1 MLKVV
6 NQGTHVPVVD
16 VVDGVATVESTNI
29 AEVFEKRHDHV
40 LRDIE
45 NILIS
50 LPSER
55 RDNFIEIQLD
65 RINNFGATVQ
75 SKAYRLTRDGFT
87 FLVMGYT
94 GEKAAR
100 FKWAYIDEFNR
111 QQTLLESKALPPT
124 QSERTMFAGDSLAEN
139 VLRGLSGQMDAETV
153 GDKLVTIG
161 TVLQV
166 VGTIQKVPA
175 SGPQLQAALNA
186 FQQALEESCDADE
199 LEKQRRR
206 SLKARNAARARSP
219 GRCRMMR
226 AEITNLPMF
235 DEYAFIE
242 QHGRELT
249 SDELEVLSERI
260 DNLDRHIIAFNDATI
275 DMLHRAISDQAF
287 EEGSVVAANLLELLA
302 GMQRYVYRAREAL
315 AECTTDETPSELEF
329 SFLSD
334 T

>member
-1 MLKVV
+1 MSAACFAAFLFAFDELPNFGDFDNCEHLGAVSTYGRGTRFRFGGAVPV
-6 NQGTHVPVVD
+6 NGFLNPRCLAHPPVPVVD

-206 SLKARNAARARSP
+206 SLKARNAARARWDRIRQ
-219 GRCRMMR
+219 GG
-226 AEITNLPMF
+226 AE
-235 DEYAFIE
+235 
-242 QHGRELT
+242 
-249 SDELEVLSERI
+249 
-260 DNLDRHIIAFNDATI
+260 
-275 DMLHRAISDQAF
+275 
-287 EEGSVVAANLLELLA
+287 
-302 GMQRYVYRAREAL
+302 
-315 AECTTDETPSELEF
+315 
-329 SFLSD
+329 
-334 T
+334 

>member
-94 GEKAAR
+94 GK
-100 FKWAYIDEFNR
+100 I
-111 QQTLLESKALPPT
+111 Q
-124 QSERTMFAGDSLAEN
+124 
-139 VLRGLSGQMDAETV
+139 V
-153 GDKLVTIG
+153 G
-161 TVLQV
+161 
-166 VGTIQKVPA
+166 
-175 SGPQLQAALNA
+175 
-186 FQQALEESCDADE
+186 
-199 LEKQRRR
+199 
-206 SLKARNAARARSP
+206 
-219 GRCRMMR
+219 
-226 AEITNLPMF
+226 
-235 DEYAFIE
+235 
-242 QHGRELT
+242 
-249 SDELEVLSERI
+249 
-260 DNLDRHIIAFNDATI
+260 
-275 DMLHRAISDQAF
+275 LHRRIQP
-287 EEGSVVAANLLELLA
+287 AA
-302 GMQRYVYRAREAL
+302 
-315 AECTTDETPSELEF
+315 DS
-329 SFLSD
+329 S
-334 T
+334 

>member
-100 FKWAYIDEFNR
+100 FKWAYI
-111 QQTLLESKALPPT
+111 
-124 QSERTMFAGDSLAEN
+124 
-139 VLRGLSGQMDAETV
+139 
-153 GDKLVTIG
+153 
-161 TVLQV
+161 
-166 VGTIQKVPA
+166 
-175 SGPQLQAALNA
+175 
-186 FQQALEESCDADE
+186 
-199 LEKQRRR
+199 RR
-206 SLKARNAARARSP
+206 N
-219 GRCRMMR
+219 
-226 AEITNLPMF
+226 
-235 DEYAFIE
+235 
-242 QHGRELT
+242 
-249 SDELEVLSERI
+249 LSELCSREI
-260 DNLDRHIIAFNDATI
+260 RLLKTCY
-275 DMLHRAISDQAF
+275 
-287 EEGSVVAANLLELLA
+287 EGSPAKWMRRPWA
-302 GMQRYVYRAREAL
+302 
-315 AECTTDETPSELEF
+315 TS
-329 SFLSD
+329 S
-334 T
+334 

>member
-111 QQTLLESKALPPT
+111 QQALLESKALLPT
-124 QSERTMFAGDSLAEN
+124 QSERTMFAENSLAEN
-139 VLRGLSGQMDAETV
+139 VLQGLSGQIDAENV

-166 VGTIQKVPA
+166 VGAIQKVLA
-175 SGPQLQAALNA
+175 SGPQLQLQAALNA
-186 FQQALEESCDADE
+186 FQQALEKSCDAEE
-199 LEKQRRR
+199 LERQRRR
-206 SLKARNAARARSP
+206 SLKARNAARARW
-219 GRCRMMR
+219 
-226 AEITNLPMF
+226 
-235 DEYAFIE
+235 
-242 QHGRELT
+242 
-249 SDELEVLSERI
+249 
-260 DNLDRHIIAFNDATI
+260 DRV
-275 DMLHRAISDQAF
+275 RQGGV
-287 EEGSVVAANLLELLA
+287 E
-302 GMQRYVYRAREAL
+302 
-315 AECTTDETPSELEF
+315 
-329 SFLSD
+329 
-334 T
+334 